1 MLQSYVADSQ
11 QRGLGAKYIR
21 NIIST
26 MSAMWDV
33 AVSWGYIAHKPFAS
47 LILPACDRSDVE
59 PYSEEGVIKIFRAAR
74 EPFKTFL
81 WILGEAGM
89 RPGEVCA
96 LDARYI
102 HLEDRVISVSLKA
115 WELSS
120 ARKLRRV
127 TAISPFRRSSQNTCT
142 HFCTEGM
149 KGCCSCRAL
158 AGRGAN
164 RRSLKKG

>member
-1 MLQSYVADSQ
+1 MRRKLIPAFGNIELKDITTEMLQSYVADSQ

-59 PYSEEGVIKIFRAAR
+59 PYSEEEVIRIFRAAR
-74 EPFKTFL
+74 EPFRTFL

-89 RPGEVCA
+89 RPGGV
-96 LDARYI
+96 
-102 HLEDRVISVSLKA
+102 
-115 WELSS
+115 
-120 ARKLRRV
+120 LRICGQGTPRD
-127 TAISPFRRSSQNTCT
+127 
-142 HFCTEGM
+142 
-149 KGCCSCRAL
+149 
-158 AGRGAN
+158 
-164 RRSLKKG
+164 